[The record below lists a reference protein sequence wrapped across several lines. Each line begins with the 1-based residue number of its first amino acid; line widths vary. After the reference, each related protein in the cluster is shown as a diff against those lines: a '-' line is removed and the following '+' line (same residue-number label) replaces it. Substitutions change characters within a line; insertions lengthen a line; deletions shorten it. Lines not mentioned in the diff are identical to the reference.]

1 MALIMPAYI
10 QRDPDYYVTDF
21 SEYTVGALPGDWTQ
35 RWALT
40 GYTAAVQSVAGSI
53 SGKALRFTK
62 TAVSRGLLSW
72 DKIPPAAD
80 MEILIRAR
88 AIEAYSNNDIFIRSA
103 CRASG
108 AAGAENAYMDGLFGS
123 TTAPLYAQQIAKY
136 NAAAAANIGSA
147 LTGNSGDG
155 NYTVNAWAWLRFR
168 INGTSLQSAVWLDG
182 SPEQTLNGVNT
193 DSSIVGGGWVGLTVA
208 AATANPDC
216 EVDFF
221 SVALNGKTAPSIKR

>member
-1 MALIMPAYI
+1 MTLLMPGYI

-21 SEYTVGALPGDWTQ
+21 SEYTVGAIPFDWSQ
-35 RWALT
+35 KWATT
-40 GYTAAVQSVAGSI
+40 GYTVAVQSVAAAM

-62 TAVSRGLLSW
+62 TAVTRGLLAW
-72 DKIPPAAD
+72 DKVPPAANL
-80 MEILIRAR
+80 EILFRAR
-88 AIEAYSNNDIFIRSA
+88 AIEAFSNNDIFIRSL
-103 CRASG
+103 CRGSG
-108 AAGAENAYMDGLFGS
+108 TAGAENGYMDGLFGS

-182 SPEQTLNGVNT
+182 SPEQALNGVNT
-193 DSSIVGGGWVGLTVA
+193 DSSIAGGGWVGLTTA
-208 AATANPDC
+208 AATSNPDC

-221 SVALNGKTAPSIKR
+221 SVALNGKTAPSVKR